1 MSYIGKTPT
10 PAPLKSSDIADG
22 IITTAKI
29 VDANITT
36 AKIAD
41 DAVTTDK
48 LANSIN
54 SAITANTAKTGI
66 TSSQASAIIANT
78 AKVTNATHSGE
89 VTGATALTIA
99 DNIVDE
105 ANLKV
110 SNSPTNG
117 YFLAAQSGN
126 TGGLTWQEVSA
137 GGITE
142 ADMHR
147 LTTDF
152 NGNVAPISS
161 NWERCD
167 ENTFAKIGT
176 GITNS
181 SGTWSFGA
189 TGLYEVSFTLCAN
202 RADGATHINAEIYA
216 THNNSSYV
224 LRSVGWSN
232 IADHAGTVYTH
243 ANTSIFL
250 NVDNTT
256 NIKFRLGVASNTSN
270 ATTIGNTDENST
282 FVTAIRLGDAQ

>member
-1 MSYIGKTPT
+1 MSYIGKI
-10 PAPLKSSDIADG
+10 PANAVLTTADLADG
-22 IITTAKI
+22 IVTAAKIEDGTVVAAEIASNAVTTAKI
-29 VDANITT
+29 NADAVTG

-41 DAVTTDK
+41 DAVNSEHYTDG
-48 LANSIN
+48 SID
-54 SAITANTAKTGI
+54 TA
-66 TSSQASAIIANT
+66 
-78 AKVTNATHSGE
+78 H
-89 VTGATALTIA
+89 IA
-99 DNIVDE
+99 DVNVTQGKIADQAINE
-105 ANLKV
+105 AKMQI
-110 SNSPTNG
+110 SNAPTNG

-152 NGNVAPISS
+152 SGNVAPISS

-176 GITNS
+176 GITNN

-189 TGLYEVSFTLCAN
+189 TGLYEVSFTLAAN
-202 RADGATHINAEIYA
+202 RADGAQYVRADIYA
-216 THNNSSYV
+216 THNNSTYV

-232 IADHAGTVYTH
+232 IADHAGTIYTH
-243 ANTSIFL
+243 CNTSIFL

-256 NIKFRLGVASNTSN
+256 NVKFKLGVSSNTSN
-270 ATTIGNTDENST
+270 ATTLGNTDENTT

>member
-1 MSYIGKTPT
+1 MAYIGRTPT
-10 PAPLKSSDIADG
+10 NAALTASDLADG
-22 IITTAKI
+22 IVTAAKIEDGGVVAAEIASNAVTTAKI
-29 VDANITT
+29 NADAVTG

-41 DAVTTDK
+41 DA
-48 LANSIN
+48 IN
-54 SAITANTAKTGI
+54 SEHYTDGSIDTA
-66 TSSQASAIIANT
+66 
-78 AKVTNATHSGE
+78 H
-89 VTGATALTIA
+89 IA
-99 DNIVDE
+99 DVNVTQGKIADQAINE
-105 ANLKV
+105 AKMQI

-152 NGNVAPISS
+152 SGNVAPISS

-176 GITNS
+176 GITNN

-189 TGLYEVSFTLCAN
+189 TGLYEVSFTLAAN
-202 RADGATHINAEIYA
+202 RADGAQYVRADIYA
-216 THNNSSYV
+216 THNNSTYV

-232 IADHAGTVYTH
+232 IADHAGTIYTH
-243 ANTSIFL
+243 CNTSIFL

-256 NIKFRLGVASNTSN
+256 NVKFKLGVSSNTSN
-270 ATTIGNTDENST
+270 ATTLGNTDENTT

>member
-1 MSYIGKTPT
+1 MSYIGKI
-10 PAPLKSSDIADG
+10 PANAVLTTADLADG
-22 IITTAKI
+22 IVTASKIEDGTVVAAEIASNAVTTAKI
-29 VDANITT
+29 NADAVTG

-41 DAVTTDK
+41 NA
-48 LANSIN
+48 IN
-54 SAITANTAKTGI
+54 SEHYTDGSIDTAHIADVNVTQGK
-66 TSSQASAIIANT
+66 IANQAINE
-78 AKVTNATHSGE
+78 AKMQISNA
-89 VTGATALTIA
+89 
-99 DNIVDE
+99 
-105 ANLKV
+105 
-110 SNSPTNG
+110 PTNG

-152 NGNVAPISS
+152 SGNVAPISS

-189 TGLYEVSFTLCAN
+189 TGLYEVSFTLAAN
-202 RADGATHINAEIYA
+202 RADGAQYVRADIYA
-216 THNNSSYV
+216 THNNSTYV

-232 IADHAGTVYTH
+232 IADHAGTIYTH
-243 ANTSIFL
+243 CNTSIFL

-256 NIKFRLGVASNTSN
+256 NVKFKLGVSSNTSN
-270 ATTIGNTDENST
+270 ATTLGNTDENTT